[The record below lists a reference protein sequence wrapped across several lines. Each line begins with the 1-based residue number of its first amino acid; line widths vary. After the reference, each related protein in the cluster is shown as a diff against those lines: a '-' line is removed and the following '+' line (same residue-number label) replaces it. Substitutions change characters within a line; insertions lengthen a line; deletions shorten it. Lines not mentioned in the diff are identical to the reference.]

1 MLHQKTEYSKLDAP
15 FAEKKVDINTN
26 DLVEILS
33 TGQER
38 PNKFDLNKTQTIIKV
53 KTKNGARYVALNPKS
68 INILI
73 DEFGSNDDKTWI
85 GKSAKVLLHPTI
97 IGGKKV
103 IIAYLVGMAWEL
115 DEYGEPVNPGVQ
127 TETQEDIPV
136 IEIPEEGDSSEIGE
150 PPF

>member
-1 MLHQKTEYSKLDAP
+1 MIHQKTEYSKLDAP

-33 TGQER
+33 TGIER
-38 PNKFDLNKTQTIIKV
+38 PNKFDLNKTQTVIKV

-73 DEFGSNDDKTWI
+73 DEFGTNDDSKWI
-85 GKSAKVLLHPTI
+85 GQSAKVLLNPTV

-103 IIAYLVGMAWEL
+103 IIAYLVGLAWEL

-127 TETQEDIPV
+127 TETAEDIPV
-136 IEIPEEGDSSEIGE
+136 INIEEKNPSEIGE